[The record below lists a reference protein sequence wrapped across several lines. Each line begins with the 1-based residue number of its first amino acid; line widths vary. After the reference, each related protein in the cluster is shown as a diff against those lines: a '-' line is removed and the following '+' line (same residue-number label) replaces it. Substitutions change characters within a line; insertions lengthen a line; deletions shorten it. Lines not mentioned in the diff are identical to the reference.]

1 MTTDIKEVMNRLK
14 NLKEFEVVIDIP
26 DEFYFNGTIPFDIII
41 QRDQSARVIV
51 IAETQQE
58 ANEKVEQFFR
68 VI

>member
-1 MTTDIKEVMNRLK
+1 MNDIKAVMNRIK

-26 DEFYFNGTIPFDIII
+26 DEFIFNGTMPFDMVID
-41 QRDQSARVIV
+41 RDQSARVLV

-58 ANEKVEQFFR
+58 AEEKVSKFFK